1 MNLLNSALHEA
12 GDLVLS
18 IPSALLVLLSRGWFS
33 ARMAG
38 DREFA
43 PLADFSLISF
53 ASLSLNGA
61 APGGLLSDKPY
72 ALLRFLHGQ
81 LWLTI
86 LLGLGILYVILKG
99 PGAETFAARFS
110 AIFLTQVWA
119 LMLINFIPLPPF
131 DASIIY
137 FSPYMQWKMFS
148 VLTGILSFATLIFF
162 SYSFWR
168 IDFLTGRF
176 LLEWLKLK

>member
-1 MNLLNSALHEA
+1 MHLLSSALNQA

-18 IPSALLVLLSRGWFS
+18 IPCALLILLSREWYA

-38 DREFA
+38 DRESI
-43 PLADFSLISF
+43 PLMDFSLLSF
-53 ASLSLNGA
+53 ASLSLNGT

-81 LWLTI
+81 LWLAI
-86 LLGLGILYVILKG
+86 LLGLGILYVLLKG

-110 AIFLTQVWA
+110 AVFLTQVWG
-119 LMLINFIPLPPF
+119 LLLLNFIPLPPF

-137 FSPYMQWKMFS
+137 FSPYMQWKMFTM
-148 VLTGILSFATLIFF
+148 LTGVLSFAALIFF
-162 SYSFWR
+162 SYGFWR
-168 IDFLTGRF
+168 IDFLTGKF
-176 LLEWLKLK
+176 FLEWLRLR